1 MQSCD
6 ASRLRANHKR
16 KSSVSPAP
24 VADIVIVLA
33 SRGRRL
39 RFLNAPDVCQ
49 PWTTSRPAANSQRMI
64 SVMATEPPFL
74 LALPDEILT
83 HILSY
88 LDPYDLNAVQLATK
102 RLHSLAQEPLLWRHL
117 CRVHF
122 RFWNPTHRL
131 SAKLRQ
137 PIADVPWRRLFID
150 RKQLDYEVDKRMD
163 MIIATQQNRANHIE
177 WIAERGYDVK
187 SVLLKHKN
195 ADEGKEDVL
204 ARRFWSSAIL
214 STIHRSIAMEEWCK
228 LRKGESRS
236 LERALGAY
244 DMFVLD
250 SDEGLGDLDMIG
262 EQLDE
267 LAERFKTAHP
277 EWRELSTRR
286 RACWLVTFLRRAGYR
301 GVPSE
306 RYGQIAQNFIGLALS
321 EKDHEALPLITNV
334 IFCSVAS
341 RLEIDANPCGYPYH
355 IYSIVQAPPQTTLE
369 GAPAPNLKTPDT
381 MYLDPFR
388 TAEPVSRSELEGQL
402 RTMGATAASFANYLE
417 PANPIEMVIRTA
429 RNIRRAVESGNGLV
443 DPAAS
448 TIGIQFTHTHLNLHS
463 ALHAALWAWLYLERG
478 DPIRGGEE
486 AGGIAL
492 HRRRILISKVVQQCL
507 EFYPWEIWLVERY
520 MASLFH
526 DLPEEGDFLYIIQR
540 EHTADR
546 NKKALKKR
554 GEHTKN
560 VKFRVGECFKH
571 KRYHYY
577 GVIVGWDPYCNAGD
591 DWMHAMNIDGL
602 PNGRNQAFYNVLYVI
617 FLTNSNC
624 KSKADFYFNR
634 CEDSSSRYVAEENI
648 QVTSDP
654 PPDFLSNKLAGRYFR
669 RWDPLQSK
677 FVSNIRDE
685 YPDD

>member
-1 MQSCD
+1 
-6 ASRLRANHKR
+6 
-16 KSSVSPAP
+16 
-24 VADIVIVLA
+24 
-33 SRGRRL
+33 
-39 RFLNAPDVCQ
+39 
-49 PWTTSRPAANSQRMI
+49 MI
-64 SVMATEPPFL
+64 PVMATEPPFL

-88 LDPYDLNAVQLATK
+88 LDPYDLNAVQLTTK
-102 RLHSLAQEPLLWRHL
+102 RLHSLSQEPLLWRHL

-122 RFWNPTHRL
+122 RFWNPTHRF

-137 PIADVPWRRLFID
+137 PIADVPWRRLFLN
-150 RKQLDYEVDKRMD
+150 RKQLDHEVDKRMD

-301 GVPSE
+301 GVPGE

-369 GAPAPNLKTPDT
+369 GAPAPNLETPDT

-402 RTMGATAASFANYLE
+402 RTMGATAASFATYLE

-554 GEHTKN
+554 GDHTKN
-560 VKFRVGECFKH
+560 VKFRVGDCFKH

-602 PNGRNQAFYNVLYVI
+602 PNGRNQAFYNVL
-617 FLTNSNC
+617 
-624 KSKADFYFNR
+624 

>member
-1 MQSCD
+1 
-6 ASRLRANHKR
+6 
-16 KSSVSPAP
+16 
-24 VADIVIVLA
+24 
-33 SRGRRL
+33 
-39 RFLNAPDVCQ
+39 
-49 PWTTSRPAANSQRMI
+49 
-64 SVMATEPPFL
+64 MATEPPFL

-88 LDPYDLNAVQLATK
+88 LNPYDLNAIQLSTK
-102 RLHSLAQEPLLWRHL
+102 RLHSLSQEPLLWRHL

-122 RFWNPTHRL
+122 RFWNPKHHL
-131 SAKLRQ
+131 AVKLRQ
-137 PIADVPWRRLFID
+137 PIADVQWRRLFIN
-150 RKQLDYEVDKRMD
+150 RKQLDYEVDRRMD

-177 WIAERGYDVK
+177 WIAEQGYDVK
-187 SVLLKHKN
+187 SALLKHKN
-195 ADEGKEDVL
+195 AGEGAEDVL

-214 STIHRSIAMEEWCK
+214 TTIHRSIAMEEWCR

-267 LAERFKTAHP
+267 LAQRFKDIHP
-277 EWRELSTRR
+277 EWRELSTQR
-286 RACWLVTFLRRAGYR
+286 RACWLVLFLRRWGYR
-301 GVPSE
+301 GAPSE

-334 IFCSVAS
+334 IFCSVAE

-355 IYSIVQAPPQTTLE
+355 IYSIIKAPPQTTLQ
-369 GAPAPNLKTPDT
+369 GAPAPNLETPDT
-381 MYLDPFR
+381 
-388 TAEPVSRSELEGQL
+388 
-402 RTMGATAASFANYLE
+402 
-417 PANPIEMVIRTA
+417 I
-429 RNIRRAVESGNGLV
+429 
-443 DPAAS
+443 
-448 TIGIQFTHTHLNLHS
+448 

-554 GEHTKN
+554 GAHTQN
-560 VKFRVGECFKH
+560 VRFRVGQCFKH

-602 PNGRNQAFYNVLYVI
+602 PNGRNQAFYNVL
-617 FLTNSNC
+617 
-624 KSKADFYFNR
+624 

-648 QVTSDP
+648 QVTADP
-654 PPDFLSNKLAGRYFR
+654 PPEFLLNKLAGRYFR
-669 RWDPLQSK
+669 RWDTTESK
-677 FVSNIRDE
+677 FVSNIKDE

>member
-1 MQSCD
+1 M
-6 ASRLRANHKR
+6 
-16 KSSVSPAP
+16 
-24 VADIVIVLA
+24 
-33 SRGRRL
+33 
-39 RFLNAPDVCQ
+39 
-49 PWTTSRPAANSQRMI
+49 
-64 SVMATEPPFL
+64 PPQLSFL

-88 LDPYDLNAVQLATK
+88 LDPYDLNAIQLSNK

-117 CRVHF
+117 CRVYY
-122 RFWNPTHRL
+122 RFWSPKHRL
-131 SAKLRQ
+131 AARLRQ
-137 PIADVPWRRLFID
+137 PVTEVPWRKIFLD
-150 RKQLDYEVDKRMD
+150 RKKLDYEVDRRMD

-177 WIAERGYDVK
+177 WIAEQGYDVK
-187 SVLLKHKN
+187 SALLRHKN
-195 ADEGKEDVL
+195 TGEESEDVL

-214 STIHRSIAMEEWCK
+214 TTIHRSIAMEEWCK

-250 SDEGLGDLDMIG
+250 SDEGAGDLDMIG
-262 EQLDE
+262 QQLDE
-267 LAERFKTAHP
+267 LAAQFKAEHP
-277 EWRELSTRR
+277 DWADYSTRR
-286 RACWLVTFLRRAGYR
+286 RAILLVDFLRSAGFQ

-306 RYGQIAQNFIGLALS
+306 RYGQIAQNFIGLVLS
-321 EKDHEALPLITNV
+321 DKNHEALPLITNV
-334 IFCSVAS
+334 IFCSVAE
-341 RLEIDANPCGYPYH
+341 RLGIEASPCGYPYH
-355 IYSIVQAPPQTTLE
+355 IYTIVQAPPELTLD
-369 GAPAPNLKTPDT
+369 GARAPGLEAPDT
-381 MYLDPFR
+381 MYMDPFR
-388 TAEPVSRSELEGQL
+388 SSQEVSRLDLEGQL
-402 RTMGATAASFANYLE
+402 RTMGASAASFATYLE
-417 PANPIEMVIRTA
+417 AANPIEMVIRTA
-429 RNIRRAVESGNGLV
+429 RNIRRAVESGNGLA

-546 NKKALKKR
+546 NKKALKRR
-554 GEHTKN
+554 GDHTKN
-560 VKFRVGECFKH
+560 VRYGVGQCFKH

-602 PNGRNQAFYNVLYVI
+602 PNGRNQAFYNVL
-617 FLTNSNC
+617 
-624 KSKADFYFNR
+624 

-648 QVTSDP
+648 QITTDP
-654 PPDFLSNKLAGRYFR
+654 PPDFLLNKLAGRYFR
-669 RWDPLQSK
+669 RWDVQEAR

>member
-1 MQSCD
+1 MPPQS
-6 ASRLRANHKR
+6 S
-16 KSSVSPAP
+16 
-24 VADIVIVLA
+24 
-33 SRGRRL
+33 
-39 RFLNAPDVCQ
+39 
-49 PWTTSRPAANSQRMI
+49 
-64 SVMATEPPFL
+64 FL

-88 LDPYDLNAVQLATK
+88 LDPYDLNAIQLSTR

-117 CRVHF
+117 CRVYF
-122 RFWNPTHRL
+122 RFWNPKHCL
-131 SAKLRQ
+131 PSKLRQ
-137 PIADVPWRRLFID
+137 PIADVPWRRMFLD
-150 RKQLDYEVDKRMD
+150 RKKLDNEVDRRMNL
-163 MIIATQQNRANHIE
+163 IIATQQNRANHIE

-195 ADEGKEDVL
+195 SSEESEDVL

-214 STIHRSIAMEEWCK
+214 TTIHRSIAMEEWSK

-250 SDEGLGDLDMIG
+250 SDEGLGDLDTIG
-262 EQLDE
+262 QQLDE
-267 LAERFKTAHP
+267 LAEQFKAAHP
-277 EWRELSTRR
+277 DWARFSTRR
-286 RACWLVTFLRRAGYR
+286 KVILLVDFLRRAGYQ
-301 GVPSE
+301 GVSSE
-306 RYGQIAQNFIGLALS
+306 RYGQIAQNFIGLVLS
-321 EKDHEALPLITNV
+321 EKSHEALPLITNV
-334 IFCSVAS
+334 IFCSVAE
-341 RLEIDANPCGYPYH
+341 RLGVEANPCGYPYH
-355 IYSIVQAPPQTTLE
+355 IYSIVQAPPEMTLD
-369 GAPAPNLKTPDT
+369 GAPAPDLETPDT

-388 TAEPVSRSELEGQL
+388 SSQEVSRLDLEGQL
-402 RTMGATAASFANYLE
+402 RTMGASAASFATYLE
-417 PANPIEMVIRTA
+417 AANPIEMVIRTA
-429 RNIRRAVESGNGLV
+429 RNIRRAVESGNGLA

-448 TIGIQFTHTHLNLHS
+448 TIGIQFTHTHVNLHS

-478 DPIRGGEE
+478 DAVRGGEE

-520 MASLFH
+520 MASLFR

-546 NKKALKKR
+546 NKKALKRR
-554 GEHTKN
+554 GDHTKN
-560 VKFRVGECFKH
+560 VKYRVGECFKH
-571 KRYHYY
+571 KRYSYY

-602 PNGRNQAFYNVLYVI
+602 PNGRNQAFYNVL
-617 FLTNSNC
+617 
-624 KSKADFYFNR
+624 

-648 QVTSDP
+648 HTTTDA
-654 PPDFLSNKLAGRYFR
+654 PPDFLLNKLAGRYFR
-669 RWDPLQSK
+669 RWDSREAR
-677 FVSNIRDE
+677 FVSNIKDE